1 MRPAWAPW
9 FALRSGSLQWAVIA
23 GFVVF
28 VISCGASASSARAQ
42 VGAAP
47 LPVMEIAPGIFVHVG
62 EIELMTAANE
72 GGIANLGFVV
82 GDDAVAVIDTGG
94 SAREGHRLMAAIR
107 GHTAKPVRYVVNTHV
122 HPDHV
127 FGNAAFADEDVV
139 FVGHRNLPRALA
151 ARGAFYLD
159 TFRGRMG
166 DKVIAGTRI
175 IAPTR
180 LVESET
186 SLDLGGRRLMLKA
199 WPAAHTDNDLTVL
212 DEASGTLFTGDLV
225 VLEHIP
231 VLDGNLRG
239 WLAVM
244 DELETL
250 PAEQVVPGHGP
261 PISDWP
267 SALADQRRYL
277 GRLADDVRTLINEGV
292 PLDQAAERAAQD
304 ERDRWSLFDE
314 YNARNATA
322 AYAELEWE

>member
-1 MRPAWAPW
+1 MRSARTSCFTLLPA
-9 FALRSGSLQWAVIA
+9 SLQPVVIA
-23 GFVVF
+23 SFIALVLV
-28 VISCGASASSARAQ
+28 CGASASPARAQ
-42 VGAAP
+42 DEATP
-47 LPVMEIAPGIFVHVG
+47 LPVREVAPGVFVHVG
-62 EIELMTAANE
+62 DMALMTAGNE
-72 GGIANLGFVV
+72 GGIANLGFVI

-94 SAREGHRLMAAIR
+94 SVREGQRLMAAIR
-107 GHTAKPVRYVVNTHV
+107 GHTTKPVRYVVNTHV

-127 FGNAAFADEDVV
+127 FGNAAFSDEDVV

-151 ARGAFYLD
+151 ARGEFYLD
-159 TFRGRMG
+159 TFRETMG
-166 DKVIAGTRI
+166 DELIDETRI

-186 SLDLGGRRLMLKA
+186 SLDLGGRRLTLKA
-199 WPAAHTDNDLTVL
+199 WPAAHTDNDLTAL
-212 DEASGTLFTGDLV
+212 DEATGTLFAGDLV

-250 PAEQVVPGHGP
+250 AADQVVPGHGP
-261 PISDWP
+261 AISDWP
-267 SALADQRRYL
+267 SALAGQRRYL
-277 GRLADDVRTLINEGV
+277 ERLADDVRALIDEGV
-292 PLDQAAERAAQD
+292 PLDQAAARAAQD
-304 ERDRWSLFDE
+304 ESGRWSLFNE

>member
-1 MRPAWAPW
+1 MCSAWAPC
-9 FALRSGSLQWAVIA
+9 FALPSASLQSAVIA
-23 GFVVF
+23 SFVVL
-28 VISCGASASSARAQ
+28 VVVCGASALSARAQ
-42 VGAAP
+42 DGATP
-47 LPVMEIAPGIFVHVG
+47 LPVTEVAPGVFVHVG
-62 EIELMTAANE
+62 EIALMTAGNE

-82 GDDAVAVIDTGG
+82 GDDEVAVIDTGG
-94 SAREGHRLMAAIR
+94 SVREGHRLMAAIR
-107 GHTAKPVRYVVNTHV
+107 GHTAKPVGYVVNTHV

-139 FVGHRNLPRALA
+139 FVGHHNLPRALA

-159 TFRGRMG
+159 TFRRTMG
-166 DKVIAGTRI
+166 DELIAETRI

-186 SLDLGGRRLMLKA
+186 SLDLGGRRLTLKA
-199 WPAAHTDNDLTVL
+199 WPAAHTDNDLTAL
-212 DEASGTLFTGDLV
+212 DEATGTLFAGDLV

-250 PAEQVVPGHGP
+250 AAEQVVPGHGP
-261 PISDWP
+261 TISDWP
-267 SALADQRRYL
+267 SVLAGQRRYL
-277 GRLADDVRTLINEGV
+277 ERLTDDVRTLINEGV
-292 PLDQAAERAAQD
+292 PLDQAATRAAQD
-304 ERDRWSLFDE
+304 ERGRWSLFDE